1 MYARVVRGGLQPGK
15 ADEFVQLFE
24 REFVPAIQQESG
36 FQQVLLFTDKS
47 LDAVVAVVVYA
58 SRADVEANEPGFRE
72 RAAKAAPLL
81 AGPPEASV
89 YEVAVQA

>member
-1 MYARVVRGGLQPGK
+1 
-15 ADEFVQLFE
+15 
-24 REFVPAIQQESG
+24 
-36 FQQVLLFTDKS
+36 VLLFTDRS
-47 LDAVVAVVVYA
+47 LDALLAVVVYA
-58 SRADVEANEPGFRE
+58 SKADVEANEPGFRE